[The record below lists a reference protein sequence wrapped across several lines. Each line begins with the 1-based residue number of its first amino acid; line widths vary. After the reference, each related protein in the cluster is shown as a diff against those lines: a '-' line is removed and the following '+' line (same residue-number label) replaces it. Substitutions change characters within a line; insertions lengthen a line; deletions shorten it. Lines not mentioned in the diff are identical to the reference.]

1 MNNKKTIYSLNYSRT
16 KLTSFPKEILKYK
29 DSLIQLDVSGN
40 NFIDFYSVVEDLKKL
55 KKLKKLK
62 INIYTQEQAK
72 NIIDSMP
79 NLEFLN
85 DEPINDELESCQENI
100 NEFIEKKDEEEEIII
115 NIPLIKLVDKT
126 FEPVF
131 MKFKDFY
138 DINKEKEE
146 NFQKII
152 EDFNSLGK
160 KIKIN
165 ENNNNTNLENFS
177 INEAKKKMELYKL
190 LFNKLNQIKDDIIT
204 NNNQY
209 NENSVN
215 FLINIME
222 ENEKIKDIIN
232 HVILLNKQNGS
243 SSGNLKKNN
252 TNINKN
258 TNNAN
263 NTNLNNNINYNKK
276 QSLFGSNHNKENNCN
291 NQENISKNNK
301 IKNHRIIK
309 VDNNKKGINK
319 FPSSSMDQNANK
331 NKNIFLPNLGEQNKR
346 DNDLIWKNRSYN
358 NYTDRVRSPIIFGRK
373 SQNKSAYSEYKRSPK
388 RPFYSNNK
396 TKKYSKQVNLIENY
410 KDPNITCLLMRN
422 KSSFDILNIFDD
434 GYNDQIYKDKLNI
447 RNINL
452 NNLLEIINQI
462 YKVRN
467 SRIEKQK
474 QGVYNKSTLE
484 QDLYTYL
491 KSKYG
496 LKKLIV
502 EWNINILSSIQAYI
516 KINAEVYLFAL
527 ILRNELDE
535 DSIEILN
542 KIKKTVNSILNLIYD
557 YEIKYIESIK
567 QNKEFLRENEWKTI
581 SKCLYSDDEYLRKK
595 FVNKIYNFIDKMVK
609 GENLIDKTGKKI
621 LFSDYMNILISF
633 NLKLRKKYLHNLFL
647 LFSQQDKK
655 RTGIIN
661 LEGFRNIIKNCGI
674 IKDEKKIE
682 EVANDLIEIADKEG
696 SGQIT
701 FNDTVQCLDNLDLLM
716 NEGKVKFLDKLSS
729 MNFEE

>member
-1 MNNKKTIYSLNYSRT
+1 MNNKKGVNSLNYSKK
-16 KLTSFPKEILKYK
+16 KLTCFPKEILKYK

-40 NFIDFYSVVEDLKKL
+40 NFSDFYSVIEDLKKL
-55 KKLKKLK
+55 TKLKV
-62 INIYTQEQAK
+62 NIYTQEQAK

-85 DEPINDELESCQENI
+85 DEPINDEIESTQENI
-100 NEFIEKKDEEEEIII
+100 NDFVEKEDEEEVII

-131 MKFKDFY
+131 KKFKEFY
-138 DINKEKEE
+138 DINKEKEK

-152 EDFNSLGK
+152 EDFNNLGK
-160 KIKIN
+160 KIKIT
-165 ENNNNTNLENFS
+165 ENIGNKNLENFS
-177 INEAKKKMELYKL
+177 INEAKKKVELYKL

-222 ENEKIKDIIN
+222 ENEKIKDKIN
-232 HVILLNKQNGS
+232 NDLLLNNQNGS
-243 SSGNLKKNN
+243 STGNLKNNN
-252 TNINKN
+252 TNKNINI
-258 TNNAN
+258 
-263 NTNLNNNINYNKK
+263 NNNIIFNKK
-276 QSLFGSNHNKENNCN
+276 QISFGSEPNNYN
-291 NQENISKNNK
+291 NYNSQENISIKKQKKTNIIKNN
-301 IKNHRIIK
+301 
-309 VDNNKKGINK
+309 NNKKIDKNKKRINI
-319 FPSSSMDQNANK
+319 FPSPSMGQNSK
-331 NKNIFLPNLGEQNKR
+331 KYKNIFLSNLIEQNKEN
-346 DNDLIWKNRSYN
+346 NDLIWKNRSFNKYN
-358 NYTDRVRSPIIFGRK
+358 DRVSSPKFAERK
-373 SQNKSAYSEYKRSPK
+373 SQNKSIYSEYKRSQK
-388 RPFYSNNK
+388 RSYYSNNK
-396 TKKYSKQVNLIENY
+396 IKKYSKQVKLIQNY
-410 KDPNITCLLMRN
+410 KDPNIICLLMKN
-422 KSSFDILNIFDD
+422 KPNLDTLNLFDD

-447 RNINL
+447 RNINI

-462 YKVRN
+462 YKIRN

-474 QGVYNKSTLE
+474 QGVYNKLTLE
-484 QDLYTYL
+484 QDLYAYL

-502 EWNINILSSIQAYI
+502 EWNINILSSIQTYI
-516 KINAEVYLFAL
+516 NLNGEVYLFAL

-542 KIKKTVNSILNLIYD
+542 KIKKTVNNILNLIYD
-557 YEIKYIESIK
+557 YEINYIELIK
-567 QNKEFLRENEWKTI
+567 QNKEFLREEEWKTI

-595 FVNKIYNFIDKMVK
+595 FVNKINNFIDKMVK
-609 GENLIDKTGKKI
+609 GQNLIDKTGKKI
-621 LFSDYMNILISF
+621 LFSDYMNILIRF

-661 LEGFRNIIKNCGI
+661 LEAFKNIIKNCGI
-674 IKDEKKIE
+674 INDEKKLE
-682 EVANDLIEIADKEG
+682 EVTNNLIEIADKEG

-701 FNDTVQCLDNLDLLM
+701 FNDIVQCLDNLDLIM

-729 MNFEE
+729 LNFEE